1 MKLNT
6 LEKLRDCLA
15 SLQPE
20 ITIPQDILVKAGR
33 SVRRM
38 LDLSR

>member
-6 LEKLRDCLA
+6 LEKLHDCMANLA
-15 SLQPE
+15 
-20 ITIPQDILVKAGR
+20 PQVDLSPDLIARARLPIQ
-33 SVRRM
+33 RM